1 MKKWS
6 LMLAAGLLM
15 GSMAQAVNLSW
26 SYALNGDSTFT
37 NVMANGGIG
46 SASASL
52 VAVVSWNDAWATNS
66 GALMMLSGNGI
77 SPVGNS
83 QSKTWLETNKNG
95 APLFFLYGRDAANSV
110 VPTQGETYVFTLTRQ
125 SSDSGSY
132 NFTLAMNGITID
144 TWTATSATVSIQT
157 WESGKDWDF
166 TGDIA
171 LYDGALTQAEI
182 DLIKTR
188 KDATCVPEPT
198 VLALL
203 ALGVAGVALRRRA

>member
-1 MKKWS
+1 
-6 LMLAAGLLM
+6 MLAAGLLI

-46 SASASL
+46 SASATL
-52 VAVVSWNDAWATNS
+52 VAVVSWNDAWTTSS

-77 SPVGNS
+77 TPVGNAS
-83 QSKTWLETNKNG
+83 SKTWLETNKNG
-95 APLFFLYGRDAANSV
+95 SPLFFLYGRDAANSV

-132 NFTLAMNGITID
+132 DFTLAMNGITID
-144 TWTATSATVSIQT
+144 TWTATSDTVNIQT
-157 WESGKDWDF
+157 WESGKAWDF

-188 KDATCVPEPT
+188 KDTTCVPEPT